1 MSRLSF
7 SWLLLTYFLLLLS
20 GCGDPKVIGDIR
32 PLNPPDS
39 LIPRE
44 KMIRMMVDVHVLEA
58 ALVLKRNEGTEQRE
72 LASQY
77 YRALFSRYGISRGR
91 YESNLNFYRQDP
103 EEFGKMYDEVIA
115 QLIARRQDLSLK
127 K

>member
-1 MSRLSF
+1 
-7 SWLLLTYFLLLLS
+7 
-20 GCGDPKVIGDIR
+20 
-32 PLNPPDS
+32 
-39 LIPRE
+39 
-44 KMIRMMVDVHVLEA
+44 
-58 ALVLKRNEGTEQRE
+58 LVLKRNEGTEQRE